1 MKNVRALGA
10 KVRQLR
16 TDMGL
21 SQADLAEQAFVS
33 RKWLVDF
40 EGGKSTV
47 EANKVLDVLQALGYE
62 VMLEPLSLSESARRN
77 DATHGNPRT

>member
-1 MKNVRALGA
+1 MKNVRALA
-10 KVRQLR
+10 ARVRQLR

-62 VMLEPLSLSESARRN
+62 VVLQPLSRSDSAQQGDGN
-77 DATHGNPRT
+77 GNPRT

>member
-40 EGGKSTV
+40 EGGKST
-47 EANKVLDVLQALGYE
+47 
-62 VMLEPLSLSESARRN
+62 
-77 DATHGNPRT
+77 T